1 MTDRSVGIVGV
12 GNMGLAMALR
22 LRDLGREVHVRDIDP
37 AREALAVAAGARMA
51 ATPAAL
57 AARCAVVIVVVVDA
71 AQSEAVLFGSDGVA
85 AARAAG
91 SCVMLCAT
99 IAPASTEA
107 IAARLAAAGI
117 DAIDAPMSGGP
128 GRARAGTM
136 SLMVACADA
145 VFERQRGVIEA
156 LADPVF
162 RLGTKA
168 GDGARAK
175 LVNNLLAAINLAGAA
190 EALALAERIGLDGS
204 AMLDVIERS
213 SGQSWIGGDRL
224 RRALAGDLAPRA
236 HTTLLAKDSRLALE
250 MARAAGVEPVLG
262 APAAA
267 VFAAAVERGYGAL
280 DDGAL
285 LEFFRAGE
293 RGNG

>member
-136 SLMVACADA
+136 SLMVACRDA
-145 VFERQRGVIEA
+145 VFDRHSA
-156 LADPVF
+156 LLTTLADPVF
-162 RLGTKA
+162 RLGERA
-168 GDGARAK
+168 GDGARTK
-175 LVNNLLAAINLAGAA
+175 LVNNLLAAINLVGAA
-190 EALALAERIGLDGS
+190 EALALAERVGLD
-204 AMLDVIERS
+204 AARTLAVIERS
-213 SGQSWIGGDRL
+213 SGQSWIGGDRMA
-224 RRALAGDLAPRA
+224 RALAGATAPLA
-236 HTTLLAKDSRLALE
+236 HTTLLAKDSGLAVA
-250 MARAAGVEPVLG
+250 MAAAAGVEPRLG
-262 APAAA
+262 ALAAA
-267 VFAAAVERGYGAL
+267 TFASAVAQGHGER
-280 DDGAL
+280 DDSCL
-285 LEFFRAGE
+285 LELL
-293 RGNG
+293 RGRPL